1 LTRVSCDDTFGFKG
15 FGMDEQLISRNIKR
29 YRLNKSF
36 SLDQLAKLCG
46 LTKGYVSKIENS
58 EKAPPFSTLIKIAT
72 ALEVDVGLLIAE
84 DHEGPEDTRICIV
97 RKGEGRAVMTR
108 GALYGYHYEALA
120 QKKSGKNMEPY
131 VILPVTE
138 NETVFSH
145 EGEEFQYVLE
155 GTHEFTYGD
164 QRYTLHKGDSIY
176 FDASVP
182 HSGRSVGKK
191 RAKILAI
198 IYSYKR

>member
-1 LTRVSCDDTFGFKG
+1 V
-15 FGMDEQLISRNIKR
+15 DEQLISRNIKK
-29 YRLNKSF
+29 YRLTKGF

-84 DHEGPEDTRICIV
+84 DNELLEDTRICVV
-97 RKGEGRAVMTR
+97 RKGEGKAVMTR
-108 GALYGYHYEALA
+108 GTLYGYHYEALA
-120 QKKSGKNMEPY
+120 QKKIGKNMEPY
-131 VILPVTE
+131 IILPVTE

-164 QRYTLHKGDSIY
+164 QKYTLHKGDSIY
-176 FDASVP
+176 FDASVS
-182 HSGRSVGKK
+182 HSGRSIGKN